1 MTLKPTPTQL
11 ATALAYFL
19 NNATKDERDTFNTQL
34 GVEATDACPQAAL
47 LLALKL
53 AEALAE
59 TASGAYASAH
69 AEVVGAK
76 TMLDEATN
84 EDEREE
90 QRDALDLAKNER
102 SLANATQV
110 KAEDIARKIRDE
122 VPE

>member
-1 MTLKPTPTQL
+1 MTNPTQL
-11 ATALAYFL
+11 ATTLAGFL
-19 NNATKDERDTFNTQL
+19 NNATKEEREAFNTQL
-34 GVEATDACPQAAL
+34 GVEATNSCPQGAL
-47 LLALKL
+47 LLAL
-53 AEALAE
+53 AIATALAE

-84 EDEREE
+84 DDEREE
-90 QRDALDLAKNER
+90 QRDALSLAKNER
-102 SLANATQV
+102 SLANAVQV